1 MPNFNFRVTDDLT
14 VPIQAD
20 NQQDA
25 LKILKAE
32 LAKKEASPAFDAYY
46 FDYEKGLK
54 SKKLRSLLGL
64 AEKRD
69 QSGKELEKEQ
79 LLQNYVGSRGFTY
92 NTKGDLAITPE
103 GQKTL
108 VEKGLYDEND
118 ITDKNVV
125 IDERG
130 FSSGDFLDFAGVVG
144 PVFGA
149 VAALSPHLRGV
160 SLLKKLLRNDRFSRM
175 VAAGIGT
182 AGGKGAEEALEVQ
195 QGFQLQSD
203 KEVQDLMENE
213 FLYGFFGQGIGEA
226 IGTGFAA
233 FFGKKAPIENV
244 RDAYV
249 VSKGYDMNDV
259 LKLDQDLGRLATEK
273 DIAKAFKEGKITDL
287 GARAAVSQQ
296 FLGRAIPGR
305 MQGIGE
311 TIAGKQGRER
321 GLIDYNMAMLA
332 QLRKKLADSR
342 AALDNATGIEDAGL
356 AQSEIVARRAQ
367 LEKSQNE
374 VTNYL
379 NKMMQDLSEQT
390 GGFGPIM
397 QATDQAA
404 LGKSVQDTI
413 KNSYKTLQSDFRNQ
427 YNKIFDDL
435 DVLQKTEF
443 DNKVRADLSEL
454 NEFIKKRINT
464 DDPLLLAL
472 DDDISLKTVLGL
484 HKQIEKGAFSGGATI
499 SQLIKARSALANSR
513 ITAGLNPGEQGLFV
527 KEISDKLD
535 DIIYKLPDNL
545 LIISGKAGDPQLL
558 RNKVELLKELNES
571 YFKQIQPF
579 NNAIVQK
586 IKNNKI
592 DADDVY
598 TNIVKANR
606 SGDMQDILNAAG
618 KDTVRGTG
626 YGEITKNYLRTELV
640 RRLFKDAVDTATDPT
655 TGVFNPSKYVGNIKK
670 YGATLRPLL
679 GNNYDKT
686 MQALDTFNSYS
697 PKLAPKEVFELA
709 DKIRVVGPE
718 VPVVGPVRP
727 TDDVGTTFQD
737 FANALTAK
745 AKASDELLQF
755 QQNRV
760 LANIENASPEVITQ
774 SIFRPNSA
782 AAINQVRNEISEEA
796 FINVQDEALE
806 ELIKKS
812 ITPGGTDL
820 TEIFKP
826 GNFQRA
832 LNSYGDETLDAMFG
846 KELSQALRGYARA
859 INTTVSGAERTGAG
873 SIVAGTLAAG
883 FFNLNLLPT
892 VATLTIYKTLFANPK
907 IVSLLS
913 RTDKSAMGQV
923 LDAVEQAIRIGGFSA
938 LFRETGVA
946 TEDITREI
954 EETGITEQ
962 AREVINQ
969 VAVPAKVE
977 LDLPDINL
985 SQAPTGAR
993 TRIGP
998 TLLPNP
1004 RDQEIAELLS

>member
-1 MPNFNFRVTDDLT
+1 M
-14 VPIQAD
+14 
-20 NQQDA
+20 
-25 LKILKAE
+25 
-32 LAKKEASPAFDAYY
+32 
-46 FDYEKGLK
+46 
-54 SKKLRSLLGL
+54 
-64 AEKRD
+64 
-69 QSGKELEKEQ
+69 
-79 LLQNYVGSRGFTY
+79 
-92 NTKGDLAITPE
+92 
-103 GQKTL
+103 
-108 VEKGLYDEND
+108 
-118 ITDKNVV
+118 
-125 IDERG
+125 
-130 FSSGDFLDFAGVVG
+130 
-144 PVFGA
+144 
-149 VAALSPHLRGV
+149 
-160 SLLKKLLRNDRFSRM
+160 
-175 VAAGIGT
+175 
-182 AGGKGAEEALEVQ
+182 
-195 QGFQLQSD
+195 
-203 KEVQDLMENE
+203 
-213 FLYGFFGQGIGEA
+213 
-226 IGTGFAA
+226 
-233 FFGKKAPIENV
+233 
-244 RDAYV
+244 
-249 VSKGYDMNDV
+249 
-259 LKLDQDLGRLATEK
+259 
-273 DIAKAFKEGKITDL
+273 
-287 GARAAVSQQ
+287 
-296 FLGRAIPGR
+296 
-305 MQGIGE
+305 
-311 TIAGKQGRER
+311 
-321 GLIDYNMAMLA
+321 
-332 QLRKKLADSR
+332 
-342 AALDNATGIEDAGL
+342 
-356 AQSEIVARRAQ
+356 
-367 LEKSQNE
+367 
-374 VTNYL
+374 
-379 NKMMQDLSEQT
+379 
-390 GGFGPIM
+390 
-397 QATDQAA
+397 
-404 LGKSVQDTI
+404 
-413 KNSYKTLQSDFRNQ
+413 
-427 YNKIFDDL
+427 
-435 DVLQKTEF
+435 
-443 DNKVRADLSEL
+443 
-454 NEFIKKRINT
+454 
-464 DDPLLLAL
+464 
-472 DDDISLKTVLGL
+472 
-484 HKQIEKGAFSGGATI
+484 
-499 SQLIKARSALANSR
+499 
-513 ITAGLNPGEQGLFV
+513 NPGEQGLFV
-527 KEISDKLD
+527 KDIAEKLD
-535 DIIYKLPDNL
+535 EIIYKLPDKL

-558 RNKVELLKELNES
+558 RNKVDLLKKLNES

-579 NNAIVQK
+579 NNAIVKK
-586 IKNNKI
+586 IKNNTI
-592 DADDVY
+592 NADDVY
-598 TNIVKANR
+598 TQIVVANR

-626 YGEITKNYLRTELV
+626 YGEMTKNYLRTELV

-709 DKIRVVGPE
+709 DKIRTIGPEIPRVGPF
-718 VPVVGPVRP
+718 RP
-727 TDDVGTTFQD
+727 TDDVGATFQD
-737 FANALTAK
+737 FADALTAK

-782 AAINQVRNEISEEA
+782 AAINQVRSEISEEA
-796 FINVQDEALE
+796 FLNVQDEALE

-892 VATLTIYKTLFANPK
+892 VATLTIYKSLFASPK

-938 LFRETGVA
+938 LFREAGVA
-946 TEDITREI
+946 TEDATRQI
-954 EETGITEQ
+954 EETGIADQ

-985 SQAPTGAR
+985 SQAPTGPR